1 MSKNKN
7 LIEWKTIAEW
17 MKLENE
23 YQKNFELWMHELEEE
38 RMKNTEHRI
47 ARKKFEEWLQENG
60 CLI

>member
-7 LIEWKTIAEW
+7 LIEWKTIAKW

-23 YQKNFELWMHELEEE
+23 YQKNFEKWMHELKEE
-38 RMKNTEHRI
+38 RMKNTEYRM